1 MSLLINSENLIIR
14 LCPSFDMEVFFLTF
28 REEESFLWNWVQVSG
43 ALIRLLLFS
52 THVKG
57 QVRIRDSSFVN
68 IMSQTILLS
77 VHGWDSK
84 TQLEATYSS
93 GV

>member
-1 MSLLINSENLIIR
+1 MSLLINFENLIIR
-14 LCPSFDMEVFFLTF
+14 LCASFDMEVFFLTF

-52 THVKG
+52 THVKC

-68 IMSQTILLS
+68 IMSQTNLPS